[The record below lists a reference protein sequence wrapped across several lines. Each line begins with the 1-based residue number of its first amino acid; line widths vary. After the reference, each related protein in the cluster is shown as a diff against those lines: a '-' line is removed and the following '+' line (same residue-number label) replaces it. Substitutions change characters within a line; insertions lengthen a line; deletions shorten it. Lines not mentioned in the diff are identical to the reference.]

1 MTSSLRGKV
10 ALVTGSSS
18 GIGEADREGSLGGG
32 SRVAVNSSNSVEEGE
47 ALAAELA
54 GSVYVQADIADPEQ
68 ARTHG
73 RRGRGPP
80 RPPRHPGEQRGY
92 DRGDPAP

>member
-18 GIGEADREGSLGGG
+18 GIGEATARALSEAGAA
-32 SRVAVNSSNSVEEGE
+32 VAVNSSNSVKEGE

-68 ARTHG
+68 VRIMVDEVVDRLG
-73 RRGRGPP
+73 RLDILVNNA
-80 RPPRHPGEQRGY
+80 GY
-92 DRGDPAP
+92 DRGDPAR